1 MARGKR
7 NNGAEENENT
17 MAWMMTFSDLIMLLL
32 TFFVLLLTMS
42 SMDKKKLKDLFT
54 NFSGSTGVL
63 EFAGYGKIK
72 DLVKLV
78 NKYNSTDGML
88 VINQEL
94 LRDIILP
101 EDEKKSLAQKV
112 EGELKVIISDDSR
125 GIVLTFQEEILF
137 DPGQV
142 MPKPTVFPIL
152 DRIALA
158 IKTTQNDILIM
169 GHSDNSPINTSRGI
183 ETNWR
188 LSAYRGLAVLN
199 YFIKK
204 HHISP
209 ARFAVGGYGPSKP
222 IEAGDSPE
230 AMAKNRRVEIIFRHS

>member
-1 MARGKR
+1 MARGRR
-7 NNGAEENENT
+7 NNGAEESGNT
-17 MAWMMTFSDLIMLLL
+17 GAWMMTFSDLIMLLL

-63 EFAGYGKIK
+63 EFSGYGKIK

-78 NKYNSTDGML
+78 NEYHSTDGML

-101 EDEKKSLAQKV
+101 EEEKKRLAQKV

-125 GIVLTFQEEILF
+125 GIILTFQEEILF

-142 MPKPTVFPIL
+142 MPKASVLPIL
-152 DRIALA
+152 DRIAMA
-158 IKTTQNDILIM
+158 IKTTPNDILIM
-169 GHSDNSPINTSRGI
+169 GHSDSSPINTSRGI
-183 ETNWR
+183 ETNWK
-188 LSAYRGLAVLN
+188 LSAYRALAVLN
-199 YFIKK
+199 YFIKT
-204 HHISP
+204 HHISST
-209 ARFAVGGYGPSKP
+209 RFAVGGYGPSKP
-222 IEAGDSPE
+222 LEVGDSPA
-230 AMAKNRRVEIIFRHS
+230 AMAKNRRVEIIFRHI